1 MNYKLNYFRYNES
14 SVLIS
19 WPQKIDENILYD
31 ILNFKDR
38 IKKQPFKSKVEVINA
53 YNSIL
58 VIYENTIENFNDVKI
73 QLNTVYEASKGKY
86 FSYKVLWEIPV
97 CYDDAFGFDIT
108 TICNDKRISQ
118 KELIRLHS
126 GPQYTIFFLGFLP
139 GFPYLGGLDSRLH
152 TPRKSNPKQEVP
164 AGSVAIGGHQTGIY
178 TQNSPGGWH
187 VIGKTPI
194 KLFDPHQ
201 SPPCFMEP
209 GKKLRF
215 VRISKDEFLK
225 TETLVKESR
234 YSLKPIN
241 LDA

>member
-1 MNYKLNYFRYNES
+1 MNYKLNYFRCNER

-31 ILNFKDR
+31 ILNFKDG
-38 IKKQPFKSKVEVINA
+38 IKENIVKHKVEIIHA

-58 VIYENTIENFNDVKI
+58 IIYDKTIENFNDTKCH
-73 QLNTVYEASKGKY
+73 LNSIYNASKGKQNR
-86 FSYKVLWEIPV
+86 SNVLWEIPV
-97 CYDDAFGFDIT
+97 CYGDAFGFDIT
-108 TICNDKRISQ
+108 TICNDKSIS
-118 KELIRLHS
+118 KEELIRLHS
-126 GPQYTIFFLGFLP
+126 TPQYTIFFLGFLP

-164 AGSVAIGGHQTGIY
+164 AGSVAIGAHQTGIY

-209 GKKLRF
+209 GHKLRF
-215 VRISKDEFLK
+215 VPISKDEFLK
-225 TETLVKESR
+225 TEALVKESK
-234 YSLKPIN
+234 YSLKPID